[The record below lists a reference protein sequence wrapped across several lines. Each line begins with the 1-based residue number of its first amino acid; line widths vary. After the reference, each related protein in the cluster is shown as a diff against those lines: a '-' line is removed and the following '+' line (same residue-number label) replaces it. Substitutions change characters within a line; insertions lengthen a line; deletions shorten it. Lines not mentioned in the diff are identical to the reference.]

1 MTTSIAIIQYEVSD
15 DSYKMRIGEELIP
28 LPTELTDKIGMAI
41 AKVGEFN
48 TEHAMIAHE
57 IWEGD
62 FKCEPDI
69 IEVGYDQERTT

>member
-1 MTTSIAIIQYEVSD
+1 MTASIAIIQYSVSD
-15 DSYKMRIGEELIP
+15 DSYKMRIGDELID
-28 LPTELTDKIGMAI
+28 LPSELTDKIGI
-41 AKVGEFN
+41 AVGKVGEFN

-69 IEVGYDQERTT
+69 IEVGYE